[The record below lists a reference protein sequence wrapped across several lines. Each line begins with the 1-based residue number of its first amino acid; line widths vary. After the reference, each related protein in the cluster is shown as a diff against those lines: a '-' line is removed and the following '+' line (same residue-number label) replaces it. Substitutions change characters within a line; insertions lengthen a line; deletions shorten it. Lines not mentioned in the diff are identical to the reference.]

1 MARMRR
7 AGDWKR
13 DLAASRQVEASVAAQ
28 LRASPLVVDLEDHTS
43 EFERL
48 DFSFRFAGERV
59 WLDVKEKRQPYSA
72 GIRELWPGRD
82 PEGLFILDETVY
94 RRIVWQGGGGYL
106 AVHDLPGSRWAFF
119 GPWELTLGPKV
130 RYNRWIEKSPGNRLR
145 KGKILIDLTTA
156 PRLAEM
162 FSVQALGE
170 VIEASRAA
178 RGQLA
183 AYELPGVG
191 LPEIGRG

>member
-1 MARMRR
+1 MSP
-7 AGDWKR
+7 DEV
-13 DLAASRQVEASVAAQ
+13 VEASRPRTLDTSRAAAHFELGQ
-28 LRASPLVVDLEDHTS
+28 HLWHTEGFSDPVLGHLARAHT
-43 EFERL
+43 L
-48 DFSFRFAGERV
+48 QPDNITY
-59 WLDVKEKRQPYSA
+59 KRQAYSA
-72 GIRELWPGRD
+72 GIGHLWPGRD
-82 PEGLFILDETVY
+82 PRDLFILDETVY

-145 KGKILIDLTTA
+145 NGKLLIDLTTA
-156 PRLAEM
+156 PRLAAV
-162 FSVQALGE
+162 FSVEALGE

-178 RGQLA
+178 LGRLA
-183 AYELPGVG
+183 AYELPGLG